1 MAEVFRNAQQDFWRP
16 PTVEPVALEAV
27 SPSPSIDMCDS
38 CHAEFIPGS
47 RYCHRCG
54 ASRGAAASPNWTA
67 YARGLLR
74 HLEFHH
80 IEQWTLGIRQQLG
93 LSTGALI
100 AFLIGM
106 VCVLSAITMGLIFS
120 VQTTLD
126 WQALQLWRMEW
137 LLGALVSFVAGIL
150 LKKSA
155 S

>member
-1 MAEVFRNAQQDFWRP
+1 MAEVIRNAQQDFWLP

-27 SPSPSIDMCDS
+27 APSPSNEMCGS

-47 RYCHRCG
+47 RFCHRCG
-54 ASRGAAASPNWTA
+54 VSRVAPAPRKWGA
-67 YARGLLR
+67 YLRDLLR
-74 HLEFHH
+74 HLEFHQ

-93 LSTGALI
+93 LSTGALV

-155 S
+155 T